1 MNLDSYRT
9 LNNGVQM
16 PCLGFGVW
24 RIDQSQTEAAV
35 RLAIETGY
43 RHIDT
48 AAMYGNEAGVGEA
61 VRACGLPR
69 SSLFVTTKL
78 WNTEARAGKQ
88 QEAFE
93 KSIDALGLDYVDLY
107 LLHWPV
113 PGFVESWMI
122 LEEILA
128 SGRAK
133 AIGVSNFQIHH
144 LEALLPHAKVVPAV
158 NQVESH
164 PYLAQTELLAYC
176 ASKDIACQA
185 WRPLGGRNTPVLDD
199 PVILDLAKKLGKTPA
214 QIVLRWNLQ
223 RGMTPLV
230 KSANKERMAEN
241 TRLFDFAL
249 DDEAMSRLNAL
260 DCGKRFGEDPDN
272 FDF

>member
-1 MNLDSYRT
+1 MSLDSYRT

-24 RIDQSQTEAAV
+24 RIDQPQTEAAV

-61 VRACGLPR
+61 VRASGLPR
-69 SSLFVTTKL
+69 SELFVTTKL
-78 WNTEARAGKQ
+78 WNAEARTGKQ

-113 PGFVESWMI
+113 PGFVESWKI

-133 AIGVSNFQIHH
+133 AIGVSNFQPHH
-144 LEALLPHAKVVPAV
+144 LEVLLPHAKVVPAV

-164 PYLAQTELLAYC
+164 PYLAQNELLAYC

-199 PVILDLAKKLGKTPA
+199 PVILDLAKKLGKTSA

-230 KSANKERMAEN
+230 KSANRERMAEN
-241 TRLFDFAL
+241 TRLFDFVL